1 VNLSSNQS
9 YRVDF
14 ELPPSIVEIDR
25 YRDMIIKGGFLTMG
39 TKRIGLARV
48 EALMENLK
56 REIAWNGT
64 TFKGQKRVVESVTN
78 AAAASRTL
86 LAAESGTLFQV
97 NMATVDNNLTY
108 SLPATSTSAGVFYDF
123 CFTVASDD
131 DADFI
136 LQTAEDA
143 ADIYGGI
150 ITLAANSTVDAFS
163 GISSITVDGSV
174 AQSAEGL
181 HMHVL
186 CDGTNWHV
194 RGHIA
199 TAVGTVHLVGAA
211 GTTADD

>member
-1 VNLSSNQS
+1 MGRLGVGRLEFLIESLGSA
-9 YRVDF
+9 V
-14 ELPPSIVEIDR
+14 LAL
-25 YRDMIIKGGFLTMG
+25 GGL
-39 TKRIGLARV
+39 
-48 EALMENLK
+48 
-56 REIAWNGT
+56 T
-64 TFKGQKRVVESVTN
+64 TFKGHKRHVEAVTN
-78 AAAASRTL
+78 AAAASRSLTK
-86 LAAESGTLFQV
+86 AESGTLFTV
-97 NMATVDNNLTY
+97 NMATVDLDLTY
-108 SLPATSTSAGVFYDF
+108 SLPPTSESAGVFYDF

-150 ITLAANSTVDAFS
+150 ITLAANSTVDVFN

-186 CDGTNWHV
+186 CDGVNWHIS
-194 RGHIA
+194 GHIA

-211 GTTADD
+211 GTTADN

>member
-1 VNLSSNQS
+1 
-9 YRVDF
+9 
-14 ELPPSIVEIDR
+14 
-25 YRDMIIKGGFLTMG
+25 MG

-48 EALMENLK
+48 EALLEAQARDLALGGSTTLK
-56 REIAWNGT
+56 GY
-64 TFKGQKRVVESVTN
+64 KKLVEAVTN
-78 AAAASRTL
+78 ASAAARTL
-86 LAAESGTLFQV
+86 TAAESGTLFTV
-97 NMATVDNNLTY
+97 NMATVDNDLTFT
-108 SLPATSTSAGVFYDF
+108 LPATSTSAGVFYDF
-123 CFTVASDD
+123 CFLVASDD

-150 ITLAANSTVDAFS
+150 ITLAANSTVDAFN
-163 GISSITVDGSV
+163 GVSSITVDGSV

-186 CDGTNWHV
+186 CDGVNWHLS
-194 RGHIA
+194 GHIA

>member
-1 VNLSSNQS
+1 MP
-9 YRVDF
+9 R
-14 ELPPSIVEIDR
+14 
-25 YRDMIIKGGFLTMG
+25 T
-39 TKRIGLARV
+39 GLGYT
-48 EALMENLK
+48 ETLLENLD
-56 REIAWNGT
+56 REIAWGGT
-64 TFKGQKRVVESVTN
+64 TTFTGAKKAVTAVTN
-78 AAAASRTL
+78 ASAAAVTL
-86 LAAESGTLFQV
+86 TAAEAGTLFTV

-108 SLPATSTSAGVFYDF
+108 TLPATSTSAGIEYTF
-123 CFTVASDD
+123 CFLVASDD

-150 ITLAANSTVDAFS
+150 ITLAANSTVDAFN

-181 HMHVL
+181 MMHVL
-186 CDGTNWHV
+186 CDGVNWHLS
-194 RGHIA
+194 GHIA

>member
-1 VNLSSNQS
+1 
-9 YRVDF
+9 
-14 ELPPSIVEIDR
+14 
-25 YRDMIIKGGFLTMG
+25 MG
-39 TKRIGLARV
+39 TKRIGLARI

-56 REIAWNGT
+56 REIAWGGA
-64 TFKGQKRVVESVTN
+64 TFKGNKRVVESVTN
-78 AAAASRTL
+78 ASAASRTL
-86 LAAESGTLFQV
+86 TAAESGILFQV
-97 NMATVDNNLTY
+97 NMSTVDNNLTY

-181 HMHVL
+181 HLHVL
-186 CDGTNWHV
+186 CDGTNWHLS
-194 RGHIA
+194 GHIA